1 MGIERCRFFE
11 REAAKRGGAADGDR
25 VSQIGEVEGPDI
37 ADGAAEGGAEL
48 HGFFEAFGGRLDSQR
63 HFLNLRE
70 VFGPIGGGQQ
80 DHGSARSDVVLLAAA
95 YRSEDVTE
103 VQETAL
109 AFQPSAERLEEVVQ
123 LGAAFCRTVRDVWSL
138 DLPDLAYPVA
148 VGRAAA
154 LRDLPL
160 EDTAALYAHAFLT
173 NLVSAAIRLVP
184 LGQTEGQGVLASLL
198 ERCQDLAEE
207 APGVTLDDL
216 ASAAFLSDIQA
227 MRHETQSPRI
237 FQS

>member
-1 MGIERCRFFE
+1 MMA
-11 REAAKRGGAADGDR
+11 RELLTL
-25 VSQIGEVEGPDI
+25 SQWLSP
-37 ADGAAEGGAEL
+37 
-48 HGFFEAFGGRLDSQR
+48 AF
-63 HFLNLRE
+63 
-70 VFGPIGGGQQ
+70 PIGAFAFSQGVETAVREGRIAHADDLRAWLTDLL
-80 DHGSARSDVVLLAAA
+80 DHGSARSDVVVLAAA

-109 AFQPSAERLEEVVQ
+109 AIQPSAERLEEAVQ

-160 EDTAALYAHAFLT
+160 EDTAALYAHAFLA

-184 LGQTEGQGVLASLL
+184 LGQTEGQGVLASLQ

-207 APGVTLDDL
+207 APGFTLDDL

>member
-1 MGIERCRFFE
+1 MMASELLILSQWLSPAFPIGAFAFSHGIE
-11 REAAKRGGAADGDR
+11 AAVADGRITDA
-25 VSQIGEVEGPDI
+25 SG
-37 ADGAAEGGAEL
+37 
-48 HGFFEAFGGRLDSQR
+48 
-63 HFLNLRE
+63 LRDWLTDLL
-70 VFGPIGGGQQ
+70 
-80 DHGSARSDVVLLAAA
+80 DHGSSRSDVVLLAAA

-109 AFQPSAERLEEVVQ
+109 AIQPSAERLEEAVQ
-123 LGAAFCRTVRDVWSL
+123 LGAAFCRTVRDLWSL

-148 VGRAAA
+148 VGRAAS
-154 LRDLPL
+154 LRGLPL
-160 EDTAALYAHAFLT
+160 EDTAALYAHAFLA

-184 LGQTEGQGVLASLL
+184 LGQTEGQRVLASLQ
-198 ERCQDLAEE
+198 EWCRDLAEA
-207 APGVTLDDL
+207 APGFTLDDL